1 MNLHQQTAVLTGAAS
16 GIGKALA
23 HKLAARG
30 CHLALVDRDAA
41 GLAAT
46 AEEVS
51 SSGLRVSQHVLD
63 LTDGEGIR
71 ALPAAVLQAHPGVTL
86 LINNAGVA
94 VGGTF
99 EQVSEADF
107 DWLMSVNFGAVVK
120 MTRAFLPSL
129 RSGGQPAR
137 IVNVSSL
144 FGLVSPPGQAAY
156 SASKFAVRG
165 FSNALRH
172 ELRGS
177 NVGVTVVH
185 PGGVATAIAASARVP
200 EGMDPAELAKRKR
213 EMERLLRMP
222 PDRAAEI
229 IVRGIERGRAR
240 VLVGGD
246 ARISS
251 LLERLMPVSHWSLL
265 EKLIAASARSAR

>member
-1 MNLHQQTAVLTGAAS
+1 MKLNQQTAVLTGAAS

-23 HKLAARG
+23 HTLAARG
-30 CHLALVDRDAA
+30 CHLALVDCDAA
-41 GLAAT
+41 GLAVT
-46 AEEVS
+46 AQEVS
-51 SSGLRVSQHVLD
+51 RSGLRVSQHVLD
-63 LTDGEGIR
+63 LTNGEGIR
-71 ALPAAVLQAHPGVTL
+71 ALPAAVLQAHPQVTL

-94 VGGTF
+94 VGGSF

-107 DWLMSVNFGAVVK
+107 DWLMSINFGAVVR
-120 MTRAFLPSL
+120 MTRVFLPLL
-129 RSGGQPAR
+129 RSGGQAAR
-137 IVNVSSL
+137 VVNVSSL

-185 PGGVATAIAASARVP
+185 PGGVATAIAANARVA
-200 EGMDPAELAKRKR
+200 EGIAAAELAQRKQ
-213 EMERLLRMP
+213 EMARLLRMP
-222 PDRAAEI
+222 PDRAAET
-229 IVRGIERGRAR
+229 IVCGIERDRAR

-246 ARISS
+246 AWFGASS
-251 LLERLMPVSHWSLL
+251 
-265 EKLIAASARSAR
+265 SA

>member
-1 MNLHQQTAVLTGAAS
+1 MKLNQQTAVLTGAAS

-23 HKLAARG
+23 HQLAARS

-46 AEEVS
+46 AQEVS
-51 SSGLRVSQHVLD
+51 RSGLRISQHVLD
-63 LTDGEGIR
+63 LTDGDGIR
-71 ALPAAVLQAHPGVTL
+71 ALPGAVLQAHLQVTL

-94 VGGTF
+94 VGGSF

-107 DWLMSVNFGAVVK
+107 DWLMSINFGAVVR
-120 MTRAFLPSL
+120 MTRAFLPLL
-129 RSGGQPAR
+129 RSSGQAAR
-137 IVNVSSL
+137 IVNLSSL

-185 PGGVATAIAASARVP
+185 PGGVATAIADSARVP
-200 EGMDPAELAKRKR
+200 EGIAPAEMARRKQ
-213 EMERLLRMP
+213 EMARLLRLP
-222 PDRAAEI
+222 PERAAELV
-229 IVRGIERGRAR
+229 VRGIEQDRAR
-240 VLVGGD
+240 VLVGSD
-246 ARISS
+246 ARFGA
-251 LLERLMPVSHWSLL
+251 LLERLMPVSHWAVI
-265 EKLIAASARSAR
+265 ERLIAASARRGR